1 MPPSNARRPRSSE
14 QGVVL
19 IITLLLLSLL
29 AALSLAMV
37 VSVSSDSL
45 INGYYRNYRGA
56 FYAADSGINVAR
68 QTLVDKIL
76 AAIPAG
82 SFSTTTAPIPAATT
96 ATALSQVLSTSSSG
110 YGSWTPINT
119 NGASGSWN
127 GNFEIVN
134 TGANP
139 TSLSLQLA
147 AASGLP
153 VCSAGNA
160 NAPCNPCPT
169 PISYTQCNTT
179 GTGAS
184 IAVTGYKY
192 VYSYVITSVGQ
203 ARGSEQTTIQDS
215 GTLTFNV
222 TVQPTPGTL
231 TSFAGWAEFDDQSGL
246 CDGSGEYQMP
256 GLYTGPVATNG
267 GWTFG
272 TGSPGYTFQDPI
284 TSHSSNA
291 GFLYSN
297 GTCHSVAASSDK
309 CTSGGCNGQT
319 INPVF
324 KAGLTLGVPTI
335 ALPQNSYSQERAVLD
350 SEGIDTTPVTQSTLS
365 SSNLKTVSGAGYP
378 SSGSV
383 TSGVY
388 IPYTT
393 SGSGA
398 GATHTLQGGGIY
410 VEGSATVTLSTAGTS
425 QQVFTI
431 LQGTTTT
438 TVTIDNAANTTTMA
452 SKVGSGSTTSITM
465 TGVPQ
470 QLDASAN
477 FMRDATM
484 LFVDGTVTALSST
497 YDGSGNS
504 LPAIQNGSAVT
515 ITAANDINI
524 TGDLRYVTEPVT
536 MSQVGSTPA
545 DTLVPANNS
554 GQVLGIFTSGGNI
567 NLNNGQKSK
576 NMELDA
582 SVAAIASG
590 KNWGV
595 TTGSN
600 CTAGQLTSTLTVM
613 GGIIDNVNS
622 CVKAQ
627 ALNELFDQRF
637 QQGGFAPPWFPS
649 TTVGSPGIST
659 ATISASKPQRT
670 KWVVLSSN

>member
-1 MPPSNARRPRSSE
+1 VPPSNARRPRSPE

-19 IITLLLLSLL
+19 VITLLLLSLL

-96 ATALSQVLSTSSSG
+96 ATVLSQVLSTSSSG

-147 AASGLP
+147 PIATA
-153 VCSAGNA
+153 
-160 NAPCNPCPT
+160 PCPT
-169 PISYTQCNTT
+169 TITYTQCNTT

-184 IAVTGYKY
+184 TTVTGYKY

-272 TGSPGYTFQDPI
+272 TGSPGYSFQDPI
-284 TSHSSNA
+284 TSHSPNA

-297 GTCHSVAASSDK
+297 GTCHSVPASSDK

-365 SSNLKTVSGAGYP
+365 TSNLKTVSGAGYP

-388 IPYTT
+388 IPYTI

-398 GATHTLQGGGIY
+398 GATNTLQGGGIY

-431 LQGTTTT
+431 VQGTTTT
-438 TVTIDNAANTTTMA
+438 TVTIDNTANTTTMA
-452 SKVGSGSTTSITM
+452 SKVGSGSTTSIIM

-470 QLDASAN
+470 QKDASAN

-536 MSQVGSTPA
+536 MSQVGTTPA

-567 NLNNGQKSK
+567 NLNKNQTSN

-582 SVAAIASG
+582 SVAAIGSG

-595 TTGSN
+595 TTGNN
-600 CTAGQLTSTLTVM
+600 CSAGQLTSTLTVM